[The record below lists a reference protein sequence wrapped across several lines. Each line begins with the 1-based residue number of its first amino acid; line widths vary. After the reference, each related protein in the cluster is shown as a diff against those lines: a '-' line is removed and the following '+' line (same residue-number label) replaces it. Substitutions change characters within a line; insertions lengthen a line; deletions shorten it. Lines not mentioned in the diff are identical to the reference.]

1 MRSSLFLFVILCSR
15 LRCCVSSVVDQ
26 CCRRRGVS
34 ETCNR
39 MLCNP
44 SNPPNDF
51 DVYNIFDRKINCLP
65 YMNYISECLAD
76 GRNHMHCCMTEAKD
90 RDENACFGLCRG
102 EGIDGVAAWDKY
114 QTCLAINLHPI
125 FKCFERGYQNT
136 PTPPQSVQILSKT
149 TDSAVLSWA
158 LPAVNPSLAHSYHV
172 VCKETDGEAVEKAVD
187 TRNTKVTLS
196 GLRADS
202 KYSASVVAVTRDGNR
217 RSLASEEV
225 HFHTAGVAPR
235 VTAYR
240 ETVAIPKYAGSVTL
254 ACRMQMPGTIH
265 RSARVE
271 WKKVDESTGRFET
284 LSGEKYSLTNYI
296 SFHGQPRHYV
306 SALQI
311 KPLDVSD
318 FGTYRCVAS
327 NDFGSSSSD
336 IRLTVR
342 MVTPATAVPPESPYM
357 CCQRQRIRSPCA
369 AVCGTE
375 YGKRASLRAEA
386 FMNNKC
392 EDEISKFL
400 SCTVADV
407 DEGACCLRRKVP
419 SICLPLCDGSQM
431 QSKDIPHVCA
441 PHTFSIFECRMEQA
455 DNRPATVSGLKAT
468 TQGESVLLRW
478 NSTERAD
485 MYHVYWRR
493 RPSTS
498 WEVSSVI
505 GTSKRVNGADEV
517 VVVAS
522 NGFGNAHAARLVNE
536 NGKWIAFYY

>member
-1 MRSSLFLFVILCSR
+1 
-15 LRCCVSSVVDQ
+15 
-26 CCRRRGVS
+26 
-34 ETCNR
+34 

-90 RDENACFGLCRG
+90 RDENA
-102 EGIDGVAAWDKY
+102 
-114 QTCLAINLHPI
+114 
-125 FKCFERGYQNT
+125 
-136 PTPPQSVQILSKT
+136 S
-149 TDSAVLSWA
+149 
-158 LPAVNPSLAHSYHV
+158 
-172 VCKETDGEAVEKAVD
+172 VD

-240 ETVAIPKYAGSVTL
+240 
-254 ACRMQMPGTIH
+254 TIH

-271 WKKVDESTGRFET
+271 WKKVDENTGRFET

-306 SALQI
+306 SAMQI

-375 YGKRASLRAEA
+375 YGKRASL
-386 FMNNKC
+386 
-392 EDEISKFL
+392 
-400 SCTVADV
+400 
-407 DEGACCLRRKVP
+407 
-419 SICLPLCDGSQM
+419 
-431 QSKDIPHVCA
+431 
-441 PHTFSIFECRMEQA
+441 
-455 DNRPATVSGLKAT
+455 
-468 TQGESVLLRW
+468 
-478 NSTERAD
+478 
-485 MYHVYWRR
+485 
-493 RPSTS
+493 
-498 WEVSSVI
+498 
-505 GTSKRVNGADEV
+505 
-517 VVVAS
+517 
-522 NGFGNAHAARLVNE
+522 
-536 NGKWIAFYY
+536 